1 MLRFRKLESQRVLVC
16 VHVQE
21 AGITGGSEC
30 VLTHRKL
37 ESQEGLGVC
46 SRTGSQNHRRVW
58 VCAHTQEAGI
68 TGGSGCV
75 LRYRKPESQGFWVC
89 AHTQETGI
97 TGGSGCVLRYR
108 KPESQGFWVVLGVQ
122 MKMCLCSAQ
131 FPQGPDTQLAG
142 CCVLRG
148 PQPVF
153 REGGSESPG
162 ADPAHHMDVAL
173 AVCGVDAARRCDRLV
188 GLCGCGISGADRRP
202 WEFSLF
208 QKNERNCASEP
219 LFKAG

>member
-1 MLRFRKLESQRVLVC
+1 MCSGSGSWNHRRVWCVLRFRKLESQ
-16 VHVQE
+16 
-21 AGITGGSEC
+21 
-30 VLTHRKL
+30 
-37 ESQEGLGVC
+37 GLGVC
-46 SRTGSQNHRRVW
+46 SHTGSRNHRRLW

>member
-58 VCAHTQEAGI
+58 VCAHTQEA
-68 TGGSGCV
+68 
-75 LRYRKPESQGFWVC
+75 
-89 AHTQETGI
+89 GI

-219 LFKAG
+219 LFKVG